1 MTCIDVEYYLRFA
14 NSVFNTHIFFHICRS
29 FYPPGKVQLHHTVDI
44 WFQIFTI
51 HDKHVIE
58 GCFIH
63 HHLFDDTLQIVHF
76 NFSYYDF
83 NGAWNIDYAEWMK
96 MQIEVVI
103 QKLTITR
110 KSGFSQ
116 IGVFR
121 IKLHFH
127 PIIHE
132 NLFARM
138 RLHFHK
144 YYLCVWYPTKLKNSM
159 LRPA

>member
-1 MTCIDVEYYLRFA
+1 MDLLLLFPKVILAQIAAKCKCLAHKEIFYVRKYDMHRCWILSTFCKFDFKHTY
-14 NSVFNTHIFFHICRS
+14 FFHICRS
-29 FYPPGKVQLHHTVDI
+29 LYPPGKVQLHHSVDI

-96 MQIEVVI
+96 M
-103 QKLTITR
+103 
-110 KSGFSQ
+110 
-116 IGVFR
+116 
-121 IKLHFH
+121 
-127 PIIHE
+127 
-132 NLFARM
+132 
-138 RLHFHK
+138 
-144 YYLCVWYPTKLKNSM
+144 
-159 LRPA
+159 